1 LRVGGLQG
9 ATGYVAAINGKLIAT
24 EVRVE
29 VIASWPDYVFK
40 KGYKLMPI
48 EDLAAK
54 ISTESHLPGVPSAA
68 DMKENGIM
76 LGEMQTKTMEKVEE
90 NTLYIIELN
99 NKIKLLEKKI
109 DELTKERK

>member
-1 LRVGGLQG
+1 
-9 ATGYVAAINGKLIAT
+9 
-24 EVRVE
+24 
-29 VIASWPDYVFK
+29 
-40 KGYKLMPI
+40 MPI
-48 EDLAAK
+48 EDLATKLSADN
-54 ISTESHLPGVPSAA
+54 HLPGVPSAA
-68 DMKENGIM
+68 EMKENGIM